1 MKYDCYVIWLLWN
14 MTVMKYDCHLIWLLF
29 NTTIVQYECCAI
41 WPPAFLL
48 FTSMPPLMSWVF
60 YKQCRPPVV
69 ITDQLQDV
77 IYCRVPKRVC
87 IYILRSVKQTF
98 GTFGSVKGL
107 YLCQK
112 VCKIGVFHKLMIII
126 ACWLMKIVT
135 NSLAHYLTC
144 HFRHFNW

>member
-1 MKYDCYVIWLLWN
+1 

-112 VCKIGVFHKLMIII
+112 ICKVGIFHQLTIKLLTKNIVGWYKMLPIVLLIII
-126 ACWLMKIVT
+126 KEMSFEWL
-135 NSLAHYLTC
+135 YE
-144 HFRHFNW
+144 